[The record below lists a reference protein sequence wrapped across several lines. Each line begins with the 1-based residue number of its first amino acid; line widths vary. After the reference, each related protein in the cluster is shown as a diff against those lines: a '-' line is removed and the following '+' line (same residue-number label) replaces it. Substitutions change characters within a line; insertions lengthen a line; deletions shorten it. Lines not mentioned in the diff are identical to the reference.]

1 MKLAVFDVDSTLI
14 DAETIEKLASVV
26 GLEEKVREVTTRAMQ
41 GELDF
46 FESLTYRV
54 SLLKGID
61 EKKVN
66 EIYENLP
73 LMEGAKETVK
83 ALKEKDYK
91 VICFSGGF
99 KNATIPLMKKLDLDV
114 EFANILHA
122 KDGKLTGLVGGEMM
136 FNNSKSLMLQKIQN
150 LLNIS
155 EENTIAI
162 GDGAND
168 LGMFKHAKLKIAFCA
183 KEILKQN
190 ANIIIDKKDLREIL
204 KHI

>member
-14 DAETIEKLASVV
+14 DAETIEKLAMVV

-54 SLLKGID
+54 GLLKGVD
-61 EKKVN
+61 VEKVN
-66 EIYENLP
+66 HICENLP
-73 LMEGAKETVK
+73 LMNGAIELIQE
-83 ALKEKDYK
+83 LKNRGYI
-91 VICFSGGF
+91 VVCFSGGF
-99 KNATIPLMKKLDLDV
+99 KNATVPLMKKLGLDA
-114 EFANILHA
+114 EFANILHE

-136 FNNSKSLMLQKIQN
+136 FNNSKSLMLQKIQK

-155 EENTIAI
+155 PEDTIAI

-168 LGMFKHAKLKIAFCA
+168 LGMFEHAKTKVAFCA
-183 KEILKQN
+183 KEILKKN
-190 ANIIIDKKDLREIL
+190 ANVIIETKDLREVL
-204 KHI
+204 KYI

>member
-14 DAETIEKLASVV
+14 DAETIEKLASII
-26 GLEEKVREVTTRAMQ
+26 GLEEEVKNVTTRAMQ
-41 GELDF
+41 GKLDF

-54 SLLKGID
+54 GLLKGVE

-66 EIYENLP
+66 EICKNLP
-73 LMEGAKETVK
+73 LMEGAIETVK
-83 ALKEKDYK
+83 TLKEKDYK

-99 KNATIPLMKKLDLDV
+99 KNATIPLMQKLNLDA

-136 FNNSKSLMLQKIQN
+136 FNNSKSLMLQKIQK

-168 LGMFKHAKLKIAFCA
+168 LGMFKHAKFKIAFCA

-204 KHI
+204 KYI